1 VAADR
6 LGLQLNYEDFDGT
19 GSEER
24 PHARSGHDGNHSA
37 ASADA
42 GAASRGIGRGD
53 SASGSGE
60 SSLRE
65 QVGRQVADAD
75 EVLEAEVVTARPHR
89 RRKTVAASW
98 AAPLP
103 TPTDFAMFEA
113 VCPGAA
119 DRILTMAEKEVAI
132 RETREGTLRIAV
144 EGEAETEKLL
154 AEADSQA
161 LKRGQYLAAGTSCL
175 VAVLAFLGML
185 WVTPWAGLA
194 FTVPLAHVAVIL
206 VRTVTDGHRPGA
218 IPSMGT
224 PRDAEPDT
232 DPGSP

>member
-1 VAADR
+1 
-6 LGLQLNYEDFDGT
+6 
-19 GSEER
+19 
-24 PHARSGHDGNHSA
+24 
-37 ASADA
+37 
-42 GAASRGIGRGD
+42 
-53 SASGSGE
+53 
-60 SSLRE
+60 
-65 QVGRQVADAD
+65 
-75 EVLEAEVVTARPHR
+75 
-89 RRKTVAASW
+89 
-98 AAPLP
+98 
-103 TPTDFAMFEA
+103 MFEA